1 MKKIF
6 AIVIAMAMVLS
17 LVTVPAI
24 AETRKVTPSTAT
36 MTLPRESTRDAANLD
51 EALNVAGGNLVFTSE
66 GTYPWVVEGDAAK
79 SSNAGVSSSTSAVS
93 TTATAAAGDIVQFDF
108 KAWGEGSNTLYDK
121 CEFAIDGTVV
131 LSKGAYQNYEWE
143 AFSTEL
149 TPGSHTLTWSYTKD
163 SSVNPNGDYFAVDN
177 VYVGQPAAAESIN
190 VDPVS
195 VPEGR
200 RASVSYEVLPAN
212 AFDKSVT
219 FSIADTSIATVNA
232 AGVVTGVAE
241 GTTTITVTS
250 AAVPTVSGTATVTV
264 TEAVPAVNLEGF
276 ATYDLASSGLKGNW
290 IGFADYDP
298 SVVTVLGAMEGNAW
312 AGAFAGGNVY
322 GYIYNEDGGNN
333 FYIMD
338 PETYTVSFTGTNA
351 DSVRGVIGMAYNHAN
366 QTMYGLSVNRDIVT
380 VDLATGVPTVVA
392 PIDNEN
398 VLLLLAIDQEGNAY
412 TMTSAGNLM
421 ALDLTNGS
429 TAVIGSTG
437 LSANYVQSMTYDF
450 ATDMIYWAQLDDE
463 SSHGLYAV
471 NPQTAAVESLGVI
484 GPGGVEVTSL
494 YIKND
499 LPIDP
504 IEMPDVTVTFVDGLD
519 STVLGTQT
527 VEAGTVLD
535 ESTFPTAPEHAGFE
549 FTGWDYDGAAVY
561 TDTTIKALYQDPNA
575 TIWDF
580 ESDPAA
586 QGFQFIDQDGDGN
599 NWTWVYPA
607 PDGMSYHEG
616 DGLMVSESFINNVGA
631 LTPDNWLVTPAF
643 SGIQLSFW
651 AQGQDPSYAA
661 EYIGVFVSTDG
672 GSTWGNEIFNCTL
685 TGTDTQYVVNLADYA
700 GQTIKVA
707 IRHYNVT
714 DMFRA
719 NVDYIEVSGGGS
731 EPSDPTPTPDDPT
744 PTPVDPTEPPVTPVP
759 VTPEPGEPGEEVLVA
774 GYYFEDGNDGWTFN
788 GTEDTNWIHSS
799 ENLGGYDYTSLAH
812 EGSGFIMS
820 YSFVDYVGS
829 FQADN
834 WAISPAVTL
843 PTGSAR
849 VSFYATNANADYPEA
864 FDVYIGTSADT
875 SAMTLLQANVSPSS
889 SADGPWTHYEFDLSD
904 YAGQTIYLAFYDHC
918 YDAYEIWID
927 QVEFFGEAGG
937 SEPITGIIGDTTL
950 DGEVTIADAI
960 LALRHIM
967 GLETLTG
974 DALAQADANQDGNV
988 TIEDC
993 ILILRAA
1000 LGLIEL

>member
-6 AIVIAMAMVLS
+6 AFVIAVAMVLS

-51 EALNVAGGNLVFTSE
+51 EALNVPGGNLVFTSE
-66 GTYPWVVEGDAAK
+66 GQYPWVVEGDAAK
-79 SSNAGVSSSTSAVS
+79 SSNAGVASSTSAVS

-108 KAWGEGSNTLYDK
+108 KAWGEGSSMYWDK
-121 CEFAIDGTVV
+121 CEFAIDGSVV
-131 LSKGAYQNYEWE
+131 FSKGAYANVDWE

-177 VYVGQPAAAESIN
+177 VYVGQPVMAESIN

-200 RASVSYEVLPAN
+200 RATVSYEVLPAA

-219 FSIADTSIATVNA
+219 FSIADTSIATVDAN
-232 AGVVTGVAE
+232 GVVTGVAE

-250 AAVPTVSGTATVTV
+250 AAVPTVSGTAAVTV
-264 TEAVPAVNLEGF
+264 TEALPAVNLEGY
-276 ATYDLASSGLKGNW
+276 ATFDLASSGLEGNW

-298 SVVTVLGAMEGNAW
+298 ATVSVLAPLGQQAW
-312 AGAFAGGNVY
+312 AGAFAGGSVY
-322 GYIYNEDGGNN
+322 GYIYNEGGGNN

-338 PETYTVSFTGTNA
+338 PETYTVSFPGTNA
-351 DSVRGVIGMAYNHAN
+351 DSVGGVIGMAYNHAN
-366 QTMYGLSVNRDIVT
+366 QTMYGLSTNRDIVT

-412 TMTSAGNLM
+412 TMTTTGNLM

-450 ATDMIYWAQLDDE
+450 DTDMIYWAQIFDD

-484 GPGGVEVTSL
+484 GSGGVEVVSM

-499 LPIDP
+499 LPIDD
-504 IEMPDVTVTFVDGLD
+504 IEMPDVTVTFVDGID
-519 STVLGTQT
+519 NAVLGTQT

-535 ESTFPTAPEHAGFE
+535 ESTFPTAPEHEGFI

-561 TDTTIKALYQDPNA
+561 TDTTIRAMYQDPNA

-580 ESDPAA
+580 ETDPAA

-607 PDGMSYHEG
+607 PDGMDYHEG
-616 DGLMVSESFINNVGA
+616 DGLMVSESFINNVGP

-672 GSTWGNEIFNCTL
+672 GSTWSDEIFSCTL

-731 EPSDPTPTPDDPT
+731 EPSDPTPTP
-744 PTPVDPTEPPVTPVP
+744 VDPTEPPVTPEP
-759 VTPEPGEPGEEVLVA
+759 VTPEPVTPEPVDPGE
-774 GYYFEDGNDGWTFN
+774 GIIWDFEQDPETQGFVFLDQDGDGNNWTWCYGAEFSDH
-788 GTEDTNWIHSS
+788 TH
-799 ENLGGYDYTSLAH
+799 H
-812 EGSGFIMS
+812 EGSGFMASES
-820 YSFVDYVGS
+820 YINYVG
-829 FQADN
+829 ALTPDN
-834 WAISPAVTL
+834 WMVT
-843 PTGSAR
+843 PEFTGTQLTFWGAGQDPSYAAEYLGVY
-849 VSFYATNANADYPEA
+849 VSTDGGSTWSDEIFGCTLT
-864 FDVYIGTSADT
+864 GTDT
-875 SAMTLLQANVSPSS
+875 QYTV
-889 SADGPWTHYEFDLSD
+889 DLSA
-904 YAGQTIYLAFYDHC
+904 YAGQTIKAAIRHYNVTDMFRANVDYIEVL
-918 YDAYEIWID
+918 
-927 QVEFFGEAGG
+927 GGG
-937 SEPITGIIGDTTL
+937 SEPITGVIGDTTL

>member
-6 AIVIAMAMVLS
+6 AFVIAIAMVLS

-51 EALNVAGGNLVFTSE
+51 EALNVPGGNLVFTSE
-66 GTYPWVVEGDAAK
+66 GQYPWVVEGDAAK
-79 SSNAGVSSSTSAVS
+79 SSNAGVASSTSAVS

-108 KAWGEGSNTLYDK
+108 KAWGEGSSTFWDK
-121 CEFAIDGTVV
+121 CEFAIDGSVV
-131 LSKGAYQNYEWE
+131 FSKGAYANEDWE

-163 SSVNPNGDYFAVDN
+163 SSVNPTGDYFAVDN
-177 VYVGQPAAAESIN
+177 VYVGQPVMAESIN

-195 VPEGR
+195 VPAGR
-200 RASVSYEVLPAN
+200 RATVSYEVLPA
-212 AFDKSVT
+212 AAYDKSVT
-219 FSIADTSIATVNA
+219 FSIADTSIATVDAN
-232 AGVVTGVAE
+232 GIVTGVAE

-264 TEAVPAVNLEGF
+264 TEALPAVNLEGY
-276 ATYDLASSGLKGNW
+276 ATFDLASSGLGDNW

-298 SVVTVLGAMEGNAW
+298 ATVSVLAPLGQQAW
-312 AGAFAGGNVY
+312 AGAFAGGSVY
-322 GYIYNEDGGNN
+322 GYIYNEGGGNN

-338 PETYTVSFTGTNA
+338 PETYTVSFPGTNA
-351 DSVRGVIGMAYNHAN
+351 DAVGGVIGMAYNHAN
-366 QTMYGLSVNRDIVT
+366 QTMYGLSTNHDIVT

-392 PIDNEN
+392 HIGNEN

-412 TMTSAGNLM
+412 TMTTAGDLM

-450 ATDMIYWAQLDDE
+450 DTDMIYWAQIFDA

-471 NPQTAAVESLGVI
+471 NPQTAAAESLGVI
-484 GPGGVEVTSL
+484 GPGGVEVVSM

-499 LPIDP
+499 LPIDD
-504 IEMPDVTVTFVDGLD
+504 IEMPDVTVTFVDSID
-519 STVLGTQT
+519 NAVLGTQT

-535 ESTFPTAPEHAGFE
+535 ESTFPTAPEHEGFV

-561 TDTTIKALYQDPNA
+561 ADTTIRAMYQDPNA

-580 ESDPAA
+580 ETDPAA

-607 PDGMSYHEG
+607 SDGMNYHEG
-616 DGLMVSESFINNVGA
+616 DGLMVSESFINNVGP

-651 AQGQDPSYAA
+651 AQGQDPAYAA
-661 EYIGVFVSTDG
+661 EYLGVFVSTDG

-719 NVDYIEVSGGGS
+719 NVDYIEVSGGDS
-731 EPSDPTPTPDDPT
+731 EPSDPT

-759 VTPEPGEPGEEVLVA
+759 VTPEPGEEVLVA
-774 GYYFEDGNDGWTFN
+774 GYYFETEEDVNAWTFINN
-788 GTEDTNWIHSS
+788 GQS
-799 ENLGGYDYTSLAH
+799 EWVASANNPGGYDYTVLAH
-812 EGSGFIMS
+812 EGSGFILS
-820 YSFVDYVGS
+820 YSFVDYVGAY
-829 FQADN
+829 QADN

-843 PTGSAR
+843 PNGSAR
-849 VSFYATNANADYPEA
+849 VSFYASNANADYPET
-864 FDVYIGTSADT
+864 FSVYVGNTADPA
-875 SAMTLLQANVSPSS
+875 SMTLLQGNINAPSGY
-889 SADGPWTHYEFDLSD
+889 DDPWTHYEFDLSD
-904 YAGQTIYLAFYDHC
+904 YAGQTIYLAFYDNM
-918 YDAYEIWID
+918 YDGYEVWID
-927 QVEFFGEAGG
+927 QVEFFGEGG
-937 SEPITGIIGDTTL
+937 SEPITGIIGDTNL

-974 DALAQADANQDGNV
+974 DALEQADANQDGNV

>member
-1 MKKIF
+1 
-6 AIVIAMAMVLS
+6 
-17 LVTVPAI
+17 
-24 AETRKVTPSTAT
+24 
-36 MTLPRESTRDAANLD
+36 
-51 EALNVAGGNLVFTSE
+51 
-66 GTYPWVVEGDAAK
+66 
-79 SSNAGVSSSTSAVS
+79 
-93 TTATAAAGDIVQFDF
+93 
-108 KAWGEGSNTLYDK
+108 
-121 CEFAIDGTVV
+121 
-131 LSKGAYQNYEWE
+131 
-143 AFSTEL
+143 
-149 TPGSHTLTWSYTKD
+149 
-163 SSVNPNGDYFAVDN
+163 
-177 VYVGQPAAAESIN
+177 
-190 VDPVS
+190 
-195 VPEGR
+195 
-200 RASVSYEVLPAN
+200 
-212 AFDKSVT
+212 
-219 FSIADTSIATVNA
+219 
-232 AGVVTGVAE
+232 
-241 GTTTITVTS
+241 
-250 AAVPTVSGTATVTV
+250 
-264 TEAVPAVNLEGF
+264 
-276 ATYDLASSGLKGNW
+276 
-290 IGFADYDP
+290 
-298 SVVTVLGAMEGNAW
+298 
-312 AGAFAGGNVY
+312 
-322 GYIYNEDGGNN
+322 
-333 FYIMD
+333 MD

-351 DSVRGVIGMAYNHAN
+351 DSVGGVIGMAYNHAN
-366 QTMYGLSVNRDIVT
+366 QTMYGLTTSYKIVT

-392 PIDNEN
+392 SINNEN
-398 VLLLLAIDQEGNAY
+398 AILLLAIDQEGNAY
-412 TMTSAGNLM
+412 GMTSGGSLLAI
-421 ALDLTNGS
+421 DLTNGS

-437 LSANYVQSMTYDF
+437 VAANYVQSMTYDF
-450 ATDMIYWAQLDDE
+450 DTDMIYWAQIE
-463 SSHGLYAV
+463 TATSHGLYAV
-471 NPQTAAVESLGVI
+471 NPQTGSAEFLGAI
-484 GPGGVEVTSL
+484 GPGGVEVMSL

-535 ESTFPTAPEHAGFE
+535 ENEFPTPPTHEGYD

-561 TDTTIKALYQDPNA
+561 TDTTIRAMYQDPNA

-580 ESDPAA
+580 ETDPAA

-607 PDGMSYHEG
+607 PDGLSYHEG

-643 SGIQLSFW
+643 SGTQLTFW
-651 AQGQDPSYAA
+651 AQGQDPSYPA
-661 EYIGVFVSTDG
+661 EYLGVFVSTDG

-744 PTPVDPTEPPVTPVP
+744 PVPVTPVPVTPEP

-788 GTEDTNWIHSS
+788 GTADTNWIHSS

-829 FQADN
+829 YQADN

-904 YAGQTIYLAFYDHC
+904 YVGQTIYLAFYDHC